1 MITPLKERFPYLFNC
16 SLSKESWI
24 FDLIVSALEG
34 EVGARI
40 FNSIELLRIGSK
52 KMFVL
57 SLSLCIPLCQGMR
70 RMIL

>member
-16 SLSKESWI
+16 SCLKNLGFFISLYLLQK
-24 FDLIVSALEG
+24 G

-40 FNSIELLRIGSK
+40 FNSVELLRIGSK